1 MNMNNKSLSAI
12 LIAFTLLAGCT
23 LPAPSTPVGPT
34 PTPLAFPTSTLFIA
48 TSTPDPLLTPGVV
61 APPAS
66 PAATSAGGSASIC
79 NDPQVTA
86 LIDSFKSAIL
96 NSNGELLGSL
106 VSPARGMD
114 VAFFRD
120 GATINYDQNHAKF
133 LFVTTYQVD
142 WGAEPGSGAAK
153 RGAFHDVVIPKLKE
167 SFNQAYTLQCNELSH
182 GGATYELKW
191 PYQGEFYSVYF
202 PGTEANGNMDWHNWV
217 MGIEYVGGKPYVY
230 ALMQFFW
237 EP

>member
-1 MNMNNKSLSAI
+1 MNAKILSTI
-12 LIAFTLLAGCT
+12 CIGFVLLVGCT
-23 LPAPSTPVGPT
+23 LPSTPVPPT
-34 PTPLAFPTSTLFIA
+34 PTLLAFPTSTLFIA
-48 TSTPDPLLTPGVV
+48 SPTPAPLTPG
-61 APPAS
+61 AITPPAGTTLTA
-66 PAATSAGGSASIC
+66 PANPSSIC

-86 LIDSFKSAIL
+86 LIDSFKSAVL
-96 NSNGELLGSL
+96 KSDGPLLASL
-106 VSPARGMD
+106 VSPTRGMD

-120 GATINYDQNHAKF
+120 GTVITYDQQHAKF
-133 LFVTTYQVD
+133 LFETTYQVD

-153 RGAFHDVVIPKLKE
+153 RGSFHDVVVPKLRE
-167 SFNQAYTLQCNELSH
+167 SFNQPYELHCNELSH

-202 PGTEANGNMDWHNWV
+202 PGTQANGNMDWHNWV
-217 MGIEYVGGKPYVY
+217 MGIEYANGKPYVY